1 MLAKLED
8 SFIDK
13 HLFHLSLTHSS
24 WVNESN
30 NHDCQ
35 SNERLEFLG
44 DAVIDA
50 VIAQSLYEKYPDFN
64 EGDLTKLRSN
74 IVSGVSL
81 ANVARELDI
90 GNYLLLGKG
99 EEGSGGRNKESNLAN
114 AFEALVGA
122 LFLDRGYS
130 TASQFILQNLNI
142 ESPINCLMKNHK
154 DSKTDFQILV
164 QSKTS
169 FTPYYKLI
177 SKDGPDHDP
186 VFVVE
191 VLVGDKVIGNGVG
204 TSINKAE
211 MQAAANAL
219 IIFQNS

>member
-1 MLAKLED
+1 MLVKVEH

-30 NHDCQ
+30 NRDCQ

-50 VIAQSLYEKYPDFN
+50 VIAQSLYEKYPDFT

-81 ANVARELDI
+81 AKVARELGL
-90 GNYLLLGKG
+90 GNHLLLGKG
-99 EEGSGGRNKESNLAN
+99 EETSGGRNKDSNLAN

-130 TASQFILQNLNI
+130 AASQFILQNLNI
-142 ESPINCLMKNHK
+142 ESPDIRGVKSHN
-154 DSKTDFQILV
+154 DSKTDLQTLV

-186 VFVVE
+186 TFVVE
-191 VLVGDKVIGNGVG
+191 VRVEDKVMGTGVG

-211 MQAAANAL
+211 MEAAANAL
-219 IIFQNS
+219 TRFQNR

>member
-1 MLAKLED
+1 MLVKVEH

-30 NHDCQ
+30 NRDCQ

-50 VIAQSLYEKYPDFN
+50 VIAQSLYEKYPDFT

-81 ANVARELDI
+81 AKVARELGL
-90 GNYLLLGKG
+90 GNHLLLGKG
-99 EEGSGGRNKESNLAN
+99 EETSGGRNKDSNLAN

-130 TASQFILQNLNI
+130 AASQFILQNLNI
-142 ESPINCLMKNHK
+142 ESPDIRGVKSHN
-154 DSKTDFQILV
+154 DSKTDLQTLV

-186 VFVVE
+186 TFIVE
-191 VLVGDKVIGNGVG
+191 VRVEDKVMGTGVG

-211 MQAAANAL
+211 MEAAANAL
-219 IIFQNS
+219 TRFQNC

>member
-1 MLAKLED
+1 MLSKLED

-13 HLFHLSLTHSS
+13 HLFRLSLTHSS

-130 TASQFILQNLNI
+130 IASQFILQNLNI
-142 ESPINCLMKNHK
+142 GSPINCFMKNHK

-186 VFVVE
+186 IFVVE

>member
-1 MLAKLED
+1 MLSKLED

-13 HLFHLSLTHSS
+13 HLFRLSLTHSS

-50 VIAQSLYEKYPDFN
+50 VIAQSLYEKYPDFD
-64 EGDLTKLRSN
+64 EGDLTNLRSN

-81 ANVARELDI
+81 ANVARELDM

-219 IIFQNS
+219 IIFQNT

>member
-186 VFVVE
+186 IFVVE

>member
-1 MLAKLED
+1 MLSKLED

-13 HLFHLSLTHSS
+13 HLFRLSLTHSS

-50 VIAQSLYEKYPDFN
+50 VIAQSLYEKYPDFD

-81 ANVARELDI
+81 ANVARELDM

-130 TASQFILQNLNI
+130 IASQFILQNLNI
-142 ESPINCLMKNHK
+142 GSPINCLMKNHK

-177 SKDGPDHDP
+177 SKDGPDHEP
-186 VFVVE
+186 IFVVE

>member
-1 MLAKLED
+1 MLAKVEH

-13 HLFHLSLTHSS
+13 KLFHLSLTHSS
-24 WVNESN
+24 WVNESGGRDG
-30 NHDCQ
+30 H

-50 VIAQSLYEKYPDFN
+50 VIAKSLYKKYPDFD
-64 EGDLTKLRSN
+64 EGNLTKLRST

-81 ANVARELDI
+81 AKVARGLGM

-99 EEGSGGRNKESNLAN
+99 EEASGGRNKDSNLAN

-122 LFLDRGYS
+122 LLLDRGYS
-130 TASQFILQNLNI
+130 AASQFVLKNLNI
-142 ESPINCLMKNHK
+142 ESPGTGFVKGRN
-154 DSKTDFQILV
+154 DPKTDLQILV

-169 FTPYYKLI
+169 FTPYYQLI
-177 SKDGPDHDP
+177 SREGPDHNP
-186 VFVVE
+186 IFVVD
-191 VLVGDKVIGNGVG
+191 VLVEDKVMGNGVG
-204 TSINKAE
+204 PSISKAE

-219 IIFQNS
+219 TKFQNR

>member
-1 MLAKLED
+1 MLAKVEHK
-8 SFIDK
+8 FIDK
-13 HLFHLSLTHSS
+13 ELFHMSLTHSS
-24 WVNESN
+24 WVNESGGREG
-30 NHDCQ
+30 H

-50 VIAQSLYEKYPDFN
+50 VIARSLYEEYPDFN

-81 ANVARELDI
+81 AKVARRLGM

-99 EEGSGGRNKESNLAN
+99 EEASGGRDKDSNLAN

-122 LFLDRGYS
+122 LLLDRGYAAS
-130 TASQFILQNLNI
+130 SQFVLQNLNI
-142 ESPINCLMKNHK
+142 ESPGTGFWKGRN
-154 DSKTDFQILV
+154 DPKTDLQILV

-169 FTPYYKLI
+169 FTPDYKLI
-177 SKDGPDHDP
+177 SRDGPDHNP
-186 VFVVE
+186 IFVVD
-191 VLVGDKVIGNGVG
+191 VLIGDKVMGNGVG
-204 TSINKAE
+204 SSISKAE

-219 IIFQNS
+219 TKFQNR

>member
-1 MLAKLED
+1 MLVKVEH

-30 NHDCQ
+30 NRDCQ

-44 DAVIDA
+44 AAVIDA
-50 VIAQSLYEKYPDFN
+50 VIAQSLYEKYPDFT

-81 ANVARELDI
+81 AKVARELGL
-90 GNYLLLGKG
+90 GNHLLLGKG
-99 EEGSGGRNKESNLAN
+99 EEASGGRNKESNLAN

-130 TASQFILQNLNI
+130 AASQFILQNLNI
-142 ESPINCLMKNHK
+142 ESPDTRGMKSHN
-154 DSKTDFQILV
+154 DSKTDLQTLV

-186 VFVVE
+186 TFVVE
-191 VLVGDKVIGNGVG
+191 VRVEDKVMGTGVG

-211 MQAAANAL
+211 MEAAANAL
-219 IIFQNS
+219 TRFQNC

>member
-30 NHDCQ
+30 NGDCQ

-50 VIAQSLYEKYPDFN
+50 VIAQSLYEKYPDFT

-74 IVSGVSL
+74 IVNGVSL
-81 ANVARELDI
+81 AKVARELGL
-90 GNYLLLGKG
+90 GNHLLLGKG
-99 EEGSGGRNKESNLAN
+99 EEASGGRNKESNLAN
-114 AFEALVGA
+114 AFEALAGA

-130 TASQFILQNLNI
+130 AASQFILQNLNI
-142 ESPINCLMKNHK
+142 ESPDIRGVKSHN
-154 DSKTDFQILV
+154 DSKTDLQTLV

-186 VFVVE
+186 TFVVE
-191 VLVGDKVIGNGVG
+191 VRVEDKVMGTGVG

-211 MQAAANAL
+211 MEAAANAL
-219 IIFQNS
+219 TRFQNC

>member
-1 MLAKLED
+1 MLAKVEH

-13 HLFHLSLTHSS
+13 ELFHLSLTHSS
-24 WVNESN
+24 WVNESGGRDG
-30 NHDCQ
+30 H

-50 VIAQSLYEKYPDFN
+50 VIAKSLYKKYPDFD
-64 EGDLTKLRSN
+64 EGNLTKLRST

-81 ANVARELDI
+81 AKVARGLGM

-99 EEGSGGRNKESNLAN
+99 EEASGGRNKDSNLAN

-122 LFLDRGYS
+122 LLLDRGYS
-130 TASQFILQNLNI
+130 AASQFVLKNLNI
-142 ESPINCLMKNHK
+142 ESPGTGFVKGRN
-154 DSKTDFQILV
+154 DPKTDLQILV

-169 FTPYYKLI
+169 FTPYYQLI
-177 SKDGPDHDP
+177 SREGPDHNP
-186 VFVVE
+186 IFVVD
-191 VLVGDKVIGNGVG
+191 VLVEDKVMGNGVG
-204 TSINKAE
+204 PSISKAE

-219 IIFQNS
+219 TKFQNR

>member
-74 IVSGVSL
+74 IVSGVAL
-81 ANVARELDI
+81 ANVARELDM

-186 VFVVE
+186 IFVVE

-211 MQAAANAL
+211 MHAAANAL

>member
-1 MLAKLED
+1 MLVKVEH

-30 NHDCQ
+30 NRDCQ

-50 VIAQSLYEKYPDFN
+50 VIAQSLYEKYPDFT

-81 ANVARELDI
+81 AKVARELGL
-90 GNYLLLGKG
+90 GNHLLLGKG
-99 EEGSGGRNKESNLAN
+99 EETSGGRNKDSNLAN

-130 TASQFILQNLNI
+130 AASQFILQNLNI
-142 ESPINCLMKNHK
+142 ESPDTRGMKSHN
-154 DSKTDFQILV
+154 DSKTDLQTLV

-169 FTPYYKLI
+169 LTPVYELI

-186 VFVVE
+186 TFVVG
-191 VLVGDKVIGNGVG
+191 VKVGDKVMGTGVG
-204 TSINKAE
+204 SSINKADME
-211 MQAAANAL
+211 AAANAL
-219 IIFQNS
+219 TRFQNR

>member
-1 MLAKLED
+1 MLSKLED

-13 HLFHLSLTHSS
+13 HLFRLSLTHSS

-50 VIAQSLYEKYPDFN
+50 VIAQSLYEKYPDFD
-64 EGDLTKLRSN
+64 EGDLTKLRSK

-81 ANVARELDI
+81 ANVARELDM

>member
-186 VFVVE
+186 IFVVE

-204 TSINKAE
+204 TSINKAA

>member
-1 MLAKLED
+1 MLVKVEH

-30 NHDCQ
+30 NRDCQ

-50 VIAQSLYEKYPDFN
+50 VIAQSLYEKYPDFT

-81 ANVARELDI
+81 AKVARELGL
-90 GNYLLLGKG
+90 GNHLLLGKG
-99 EEGSGGRNKESNLAN
+99 EETSGGRNKDSNLAN

-130 TASQFILQNLNI
+130 AASQFILQNLNI
-142 ESPINCLMKNHK
+142 ESPDIRGVKSHN
-154 DSKTDFQILV
+154 DSKTDLQTLV

-186 VFVVE
+186 TFVVE
-191 VLVGDKVIGNGVG
+191 VRVEDKVMGTGVG

-211 MQAAANAL
+211 MEAAANAL
-219 IIFQNS
+219 TRFQNC

>member
-1 MLAKLED
+1 MLVKVEH

-50 VIAQSLYEKYPDFN
+50 VIAQSLYEKYPDFT

-74 IVSGVSL
+74 IVNGVSL
-81 ANVARELDI
+81 AKVARELGL
-90 GNYLLLGKG
+90 GNHLLLGKG
-99 EEGSGGRNKESNLAN
+99 EEASGGRNKESNLAN

-130 TASQFILQNLNI
+130 AASQFILQNLNI
-142 ESPINCLMKNHK
+142 ESPDIRGVKSHN
-154 DSKTDFQILV
+154 DSKTDLQTLV

-169 FTPYYKLI
+169 STPYYKLI

>member
-13 HLFHLSLTHSS
+13 HLFRLSLTHSS

-30 NHDCQ
+30 NGDCQ

-81 ANVARELDI
+81 ANVARDLDM

-186 VFVVE
+186 VFVGE

>member
-30 NHDCQ
+30 NGDCQ

-50 VIAQSLYEKYPDFN
+50 VIAQSLYEKYPDFD

-81 ANVARELDI
+81 ANVARELDM

-130 TASQFILQNLNI
+130 IASQFILQNLNI
-142 ESPINCLMKNHK
+142 GSPINCFMKNHK

-186 VFVVE
+186 IFVVE